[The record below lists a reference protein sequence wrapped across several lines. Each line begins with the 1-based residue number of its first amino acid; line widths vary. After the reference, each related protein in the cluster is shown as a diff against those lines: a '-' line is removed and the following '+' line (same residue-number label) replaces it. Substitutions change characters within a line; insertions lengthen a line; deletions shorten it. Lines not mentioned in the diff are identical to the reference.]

1 MRLPEIKGIIERR
14 MLVNFRTSPAVAQA
28 VLPAPFRP
36 QLHRGYAIV
45 GICLIRLGRMR
56 PAGAPSVFGL
66 SSENAAHRI
75 AVEWTDEQGEL
86 RQGVYVPRRDTNSWI
101 NSTVGGRLFPGQQHR
116 ADFQVTDAS
125 GRIDFSMLSR
135 DGAVSIRLRAAEHDA
150 FPPKSCFRSLD
161 ESSRYFEGGS
171 LGYSLTRHPGR
182 YDGLRLLTDEW
193 QVRALRVEEVASSYF
208 SDRARFPTGSIEFDH
223 ALLMRNVAHSWRAA
237 PTVSG
242 APANGEP
249 QTL

>member
-171 LGYSLTRHPGR
+171 GILVNASSRP
-182 YDGLRLLTDEW
+182 
-193 QVRALRVEEVASSYF
+193 VRRPAIAYRRVASQGF
-208 SDRARFPTGSIEFDH
+208 ARGGSCVELLLRSSALSNRFD
-223 ALLMRNVAHSWRAA
+223 
-237 PTVSG
+237 
-242 APANGEP
+242 
-249 QTL
+249 